1 MWQWSL
7 ELAMDSKSELRER
20 DARCMIL
27 AAVLTNPR
35 VLKWR
40 IKTGSLVLFTNKLE
54 IDM

>member
-1 MWQWSL
+1 
-7 ELAMDSKSELRER
+7 MDSKSELRERERER